1 MKDTEGIIE
10 SELHGQLPFQF
21 KENFSDVEF
30 TPEDLK
36 EEVEFTVVTV
46 RQLISRL
53 SPCRG
58 GASHTFLL
66 ALISVSLFSSKQGN
80 KL

>member
-1 MKDTEGIIE
+1 MKDTEGIIQ

-30 TPEDLK
+30 TTEDIN

-46 RQLISRL
+46 RLRL
-53 SPCRG
+53 FHLTPSRG
-58 GASHTFLL
+58 G
-66 ALISVSLFSSKQGN
+66 INYPLFSW
-80 KL
+80 L

>member
-1 MKDTEGIIE
+1 MKDTEGIIQ

-30 TPEDLK
+30 TTEDIN

-46 RQLISRL
+46 RLRL
-53 SPCRG
+53 TPCRG
-58 GASHTFLL
+58 RD
-66 ALISVSLFSSKQGN
+66 
-80 KL
+80 

>member
-1 MKDTEGIIE
+1 MKDTEGIIQ

-30 TPEDLK
+30 TTEDIN

-46 RQLISRL
+46 RLHFSL
-53 SPCRG
+53 LTPCKSG
-58 GASHTFLL
+58 T
-66 ALISVSLFSSKQGN
+66 
-80 KL
+80 